1 MISLLVY
8 IVIIIIIF
16 GLLGYAIQMLP
27 IQPPFKNIAYIILVL
42 ILILIL
48 LSLIG
53 VLPPLAGAPHLQ
65 QP

>member
-1 MISLLVY
+1 
-8 IVIIIIIF
+8 
-16 GLLGYAIQMLP
+16 MLP

-42 ILILIL
+42 ILVLIL

-53 VLPPLAGAPHLQ
+53 VLPPMGSPRLI

>member
-8 IVIIIIIF
+8 IVIVIIIF
-16 GLLGYAIQMLP
+16 GLIGYAIQMLP

-42 ILILIL
+42 ILVLIL

-53 VLPPLAGAPHLQ
+53 VLPPMGSPRLI

>member
-1 MISLLVY
+1 MISLLIYVVIL
-8 IVIIIIIF
+8 IVIF
-16 GLLGYAIQMLP
+16 GLIMYAIQMLP

-42 ILILIL
+42 ILVLIL

-53 VLPPLAGAPHLQ
+53 VLPPLGSPRLV